1 MKSIVG
7 LKTKSE
13 LLKWTKNQVTQSSRD
28 VNNFGHIV
36 KDFKISARKIR
47 KFHMKQDYFS
57 STDISSTYYK
67 PMRKTTKRGDQILK
81 I

>member
-13 LLKWTKNQVTQSSRD
+13 LLKWTENQVTQSSRD
-28 VNNFGHIV
+28 VKNFGHIV
-36 KDFKISARKIR
+36 KDFKISARKMR
-47 KFHMKQDYFS
+47 EFHMKQDYFS

-67 PMRKTTKRGDQILK
+67 PMRKTAKSGDQILK

>member
-7 LKTKSE
+7 LKSKSE
-13 LLKWTKNQVTQSSRD
+13 LLKWTGNQLTQSTRD
-28 VNNFGHIV
+28 VKNLRHIV
-36 KDFKISARKIR
+36 KDFKKSARKMR

-57 STDISSTYYK
+57 STYISSTYYK
-67 PMRKTTKRGDQILK
+67 PMRKTTKSGDQILK